1 VKECPVFPLR
11 PALAAEE
18 NAMRV
23 IYRRCAGLDVHEK
36 TVSACA
42 RILRGKELEII
53 EATFSTFTED
63 LENLR
68 DWLRRNRISR
78 VAMES
83 TGVYW
88 RPVWNILEQSGKLD
102 LILLNPQHVKA
113 LPGHKTDRVDAAR
126 IAELAQ
132 YDLVRASFVPPPAI
146 RELRDLV
153 RRRVHLQQDRN
164 RASNR
169 IHRLLELQNIKLSS
183 VLGKMTGATARSI
196 LEGLS
201 SKMTMKP
208 EKLAL
213 LARHKRVRDRQPELA
228 KALKCHPDDHF
239 RFLLSELLEEQDRLT
254 AKMRLLEARIQERM
268 EPYQE
273 LVERLCEIPGI
284 ERLTAWMVISEIGVD
299 MSRFPTAGH
308 LASWCGLCPGN
319 AESAGKRHSGRTS
332 KGNRYVRRAL
342 VQAAWAAA
350 RITRKRTFFTTL
362 FYRISSRAGTK
373 KAAVAVAHRLLCLI
387 YSMILTGST
396 YREQGADYFDR
407 LHPERTRNRLTARL
421 ERLGFLVTLASKP
434 FPESS

>member
-1 VKECPVFPLR
+1 MK
-11 PALAAEE
+11 
-18 NAMRV
+18 V

-36 TVSACA
+36 TVSVCA

-169 IHRLLELQNIKLSS
+169 IHRLLELENIKLSS
-183 VLGKMTGATARSI
+183 VLGKMTGATARPFS
-196 LEGLS
+196 
-201 SKMTMKP
+201 
-208 EKLAL
+208 
-213 LARHKRVRDRQPELA
+213 RDW
-228 KALKCHPDDHF
+228 H
-239 RFLLSELLEEQDRLT
+239 
-254 AKMRLLEARIQERM
+254 
-268 EPYQE
+268 
-273 LVERLCEIPGI
+273 
-284 ERLTAWMVISEIGVD
+284 
-299 MSRFPTAGH
+299 
-308 LASWCGLCPGN
+308 
-319 AESAGKRHSGRTS
+319 
-332 KGNRYVRRAL
+332 RR
-342 VQAAWAAA
+342 
-350 RITRKRTFFTTL
+350 
-362 FYRISSRAGTK
+362 
-373 KAAVAVAHRLLCLI
+373 
-387 YSMILTGST
+387 
-396 YREQGADYFDR
+396 
-407 LHPERTRNRLTARL
+407 
-421 ERLGFLVTLASKP
+421 
-434 FPESS
+434 